1 MHFLFITKPSN
12 LLQSTAQQQRR
23 TIQAKMSIL
32 ELIGP
37 GYTPA
42 GMDPTGMQQVFSAPI
57 YLDAN
62 FNLEFF
68 VNGDEPY
75 VLASDYTI
83 LPQPTQQHLV
93 MPQLAGTIEGT
104 ADLLSLS
111 SGAHVPET
119 LPETSTAPAYQ
130 PHGSPASTSSG
141 SSRRRKGRLPTPV
154 ELDGGEEDSQVV
166 IKRQRNTMAARKYRQ
181 KRLDR
186 ISDLERSLGDM
197 TDQRDALKLQLAR
210 KEAEVD
216 ALREMLTRK

>member
-1 MHFLFITKPSN
+1 MG
-12 LLQSTAQQQRR
+12 Q
-23 TIQAKMSIL
+23 
-32 ELIGP
+32 

-42 GMDPTGMQQVFSAPI
+42 GMDPT
-57 YLDAN
+57 
-62 FNLEFF
+62 EFF

-83 LPQPTQQHLV
+83 IPQPPQHLV
-93 MPQLAGTIEGT
+93 VPQLAGTIEGA
-104 ADLLSLS
+104 ADLLTLPSSGTVLPEELS
-111 SGAHVPET
+111 SHPT
-119 LPETSTAPAYQ
+119 PAAYK
-130 PHGSPASTSSG
+130 PHGSPASSTSG
-141 SSRRRKGRLPTPV
+141 SSRKRGRLPSPP
-154 ELDGGEEDSQVV
+154 EQDPGEEDPETA

-216 ALREMLTRK
+216 ALREMLVRK

>member
-1 MHFLFITKPSN
+1 
-12 LLQSTAQQQRR
+12 
-23 TIQAKMSIL
+23 MSIL

-42 GMDPTGMQQVFSAPI
+42 
-57 YLDAN
+57 
-62 FNLEFF
+62 EFF

-93 MPQLAGTIEGT
+93 VPQLSGTLESA

-111 SGAHVPET
+111 SGAAVPET
-119 LPETSTAPAYQ
+119 LPSNGVSTYKS
-130 PHGSPASTSSG
+130 HGSPTSTTSG
-141 SSRRRKGRLPTPV
+141 SSRRKGRLPTPV
-154 ELDGGEEDSQVV
+154 EQDPGEEDYQVV

-186 ISDLERSLGDM
+186 ISDLERSLSDM

-216 ALREMLTRK
+216 ALREMLSRK

>member
-1 MHFLFITKPSN
+1 
-12 LLQSTAQQQRR
+12 
-23 TIQAKMSIL
+23 MSIL
-32 ELIGP
+32 EFMGP

-42 GMDPTGMQQVFSAPI
+42 GMDPT
-57 YLDAN
+57 
-62 FNLEFF
+62 EFF

-83 LPQPTQQHLV
+83 VPQPTQPHLV
-93 MPQLAGTIEGT
+93 VPQLTGTIEGA

-111 SGAHVPET
+111 SGTV
-119 LPETSTAPAYQ
+119 LPEVLSSSGAPEYKPQ
-130 PHGSPASTSSG
+130 GSPASTTSG
-141 SSRRRKGRLPTPV
+141 SSRKRGRLPSPP
-154 ELDGGEEDSQVV
+154 DQDPAEEDSQTV

-216 ALREMLTRK
+216 ALREMLSRK